1 MASVA
6 ELLVRIGADVTQAT
20 NALKG
25 FAAEA
30 NASMKRAEAGSQ
42 ALAVGLAAVGT
53 AAAAFAV
60 ASVKSLAEV
69 ERINVQTAAA
79 LKSTGAAAW
88 TSKDQIAGLADSLE
102 KLTGIEAESIQRG
115 ENLLLTFT
123 NVKNGV
129 GANNDVFN
137 QATKIMLDMSVAMG
151 TDAAGGAIQLGK
163 ALNDP
168 TQGITALTRV
178 GVTFTDAQKAQIK
191 ALQESG
197 DMMGAQRIILAE
209 LKKEFGGSAEA
220 MGTTFTG
227 NLNKATNAIGDI
239 GEAIVK
245 DAMPALNDLAKT
257 ATTAALEIA
266 SKINAIGL
274 RDTLESWIGPSENVR
289 LAITAVAGAVTA
301 MLIPSMLAAGKA
313 VAVATLPLAP
323 YALAG
328 AAVVALAYG
337 LYKAWENVP
346 HLIEYVGAAFNQA
359 KGAITATV
367 SSIELKV
374 KQFGA
379 SVTTSISNMVTG
391 IKDWLGNKLKA
402 AFDLVAKPIET
413 ARKAFFSLYDA
424 VVGHSYIPD
433 MVKET
438 GQHMA
443 KLDQHLARPALEHTA
458 AAKAAFARLQSD
470 VGGIMAKFSDTVGAA
485 GIDFRVM
492 GDASAYLS
500 AKVSA
505 TQEALRGLFQ
515 KGFAEASGPVQA
527 MRENLRLLIEQQDAV
542 KASLAEQSAMQTY
555 ADALRNVAVQE
566 QLWGASQ
573 DTIAGKITATEQ
585 AMAAMT
591 AQFGPA
597 SEQVAALRG
606 QWEAFQAQLTDQAV
620 SDAVDKVFNG
630 IASGADESAK
640 ALEKMTPMV
649 KGVNEALGTTG
660 VTASHVQQVLGGLT
674 ASFANWT
681 RSTYEEMV
689 KGGKIAKE
697 EADKIVGRVGDAMS
711 ALDAVGGA
719 LARGDLIGTAV
730 AMAFHGIKAV
740 FNLFSDVIKGIG
752 DFFNWVGSGFKAK
765 APEMATTAVAPVTP
779 PTSGG
784 FATASIP
791 MSGSSSGGGITINI
805 SGNTLMGDQDGERL
819 GRLLVETMRRQ
830 GVRFA

>member
-30 NASMKRAEAGSQ
+30 NASMKRAEAGSV
-42 ALAVGLAAVGT
+42 ALAAGLTAVGAAVT
-53 AAAAFAV
+53 AFAV
-60 ASVKSLAEV
+60 SSIKDLANV
-69 ERINVQTAAA
+69 ERINAQTAAA

-88 TSKDQIAGLADSLE
+88 TSVDQINSLATALE
-102 KLTGIEAESIQRG
+102 NMSGVQAESIQQG

-123 NVKNGV
+123 NIKDGV
-129 GANNDVFN
+129 GAGNDIFT
-137 QATKIMLDMSVAMG
+137 QATKVMLDMSVAMG
-151 TDAAGGAIQLGK
+151 TDASSGAIQLGK

-168 TQGITALTRV
+168 TQGITALSRV
-178 GVTFTDAQKAQIK
+178 GVSFTQQQKDQIK
-191 ALQESG
+191 AMQEAG
-197 DMMGAQRIILAE
+197 DVAGAQKIILAE
-209 LKKEFGGSAEA
+209 LAKEFGGSAA
-220 MGTTFTG
+220 AAGQTAIGVF
-227 NLNKATNAIGDI
+227 NKMANALGDI
-239 GEAIVK
+239 GEAALT
-245 DAMPALNDLAKT
+245 DAMPAIKDFGREVTAEFRSVAAEIKRVGIAETLTEMVAPTDAAKV
-257 ATTAALEIA
+257 AIIAVGGAITAALVPA
-266 SKINAIGL
+266 AY
-274 RDTLESWIGPSENVR
+274 
-289 LAITAVAGAVTA
+289 AGATA
-301 MLIPSMLAAGKA
+301 LLALAA
-313 VAVATLPLAP
+313 PLAP
-323 YALAG
+323 FALAG
-328 AAVVALAYG
+328 AAAAVVAYD
-337 LYKAWENVP
+337 LYKVWQLWPEILSTAKAAWNLAVSA
-346 HLIEYVGAAFNQA
+346 VQGAVAA
-359 KGAITATV
+359 
-367 SSIELKV
+367 IELKV
-374 KQFGA
+374 KTGMAAARQ
-379 SVTTSISNMVTG
+379 SVADMVTG
-391 IKDWLGNKLKA
+391 VKDWLGNKLKA

-458 AAKAAFARLQSD
+458 AAKAAFAKLQAD

-555 ADALRNVAVQE
+555 ADALRGVAIQE

-620 SDAVDKVFNG
+620 SDAVDKVFSG
-630 IASGADESAK
+630 IATGADESTK
-640 ALEKMTPMV
+640 ALAKMPPML
-649 KGVNEALGTTG
+649 KGINEALGTTG
-660 VTASHVQQVLGGLT
+660 VTAGHVQQVLGGLT

-681 RSTYEEMV
+681 RSTYDEMV

-779 PTSGG
+779 PTGGG

-791 MSGSSSGGGITINI
+791 MSGGSSGGGITINI
-805 SGNTLMGDQDGERL
+805 TGNTLMGDQDGERL